1 MSPTCT
7 FAHAVGRL
15 VSTALNADHR
25 KDGHGRAFSTRYR
38 GSAIA
43 TDPSLEREPDYQSHV
58 VSPPTQRAGRIP
70 DLINRFL

>member
-1 MSPTCT
+1 MSPTRT
-7 FAHAVGRL
+7 FTHAIRGL
-15 VSTALNADHR
+15 ISIALNANHR
-25 KDGHGRAFSTRYR
+25 KDGHSRAFATRYR

-70 DLINRFL
+70 DLVDRFL